1 MKQKNASCLMLHV
14 PCSMLTF
21 IIFILVLGVLVVVHE
36 FGHFWIARRNG
47 VRVDE
52 FGFGFPPRILW
63 KKVGETIY
71 SLNLLPLGGFV
82 RIWGEDM
89 EEGQN
94 DPRSFATKTV
104 GQRSRIIAAGVVMNV
119 LLAIVILSFISVI
132 GSPSAIDESNE
143 KYASNIGIL
152 ITGVAKDSPAQ
163 ASGIKM
169 GDKITQLTTGNLQL
183 TTEGIEEI
191 QKFISEN
198 KGQEITIKIQ
208 RKDEFVDIKTTP
220 RLDPPKGEGALGIA
234 MARVGTVKYPIYLA
248 PIKGA
253 EATYNVAANFVVSV
267 FLILKTWIVDGKVI
281 GEVAGPVGIFNLT
294 GEAARLG
301 FIYLLQFIAILSV
314 NLAIINILPIPAL
327 DGGRLLFLALEKIKG
342 SPVSVKWEK
351 YAHIIGFILLILLI
365 LLITYKDVKRMF

>member
-1 MKQKNASCLMLHV
+1 
-14 PCSMLTF
+14 MLTF

-63 KKVGETIY
+63 KKIGETVY

-94 DPRSFATKTV
+94 DPRSFATKSV
-104 GQRSRIIAAGVVMNV
+104 GQRARIISAGVVMNII
-119 LLAIVILSFISVI
+119 LAIVILSAISAT

-143 KYASNIGIL
+143 KYASNIGVL
-152 ITGVAKDSPAQ
+152 IISVAKDSPAQ
-163 ASGIKM
+163 TAGIKM
-169 GDKITQLTTGNLQL
+169 GDKITEVKSEKG
-183 TTEGIEEI
+183 EVKSEKIEEI

-198 KGQEITIKIQ
+198 KGQEMTVSIL
-208 RKDEFVDIKTTP
+208 RKDEVIDIKTTP

-248 PIKGA
+248 PIKGV

-301 FIYLLQFIAILSV
+301 FIYLLQFVAILSV

-327 DGGRLLFLALEKIKG
+327 DGGRLLFLGIEKIKG
-342 SPVSVKWEK
+342 SPLSVKWEK
-351 YAHIIGFILLILLI
+351 YAHIIGFMLLILLI
-365 LLITYKDVKRMF
+365 LLITYKDVRRMF

>member
-1 MKQKNASCLMLHV
+1 M
-14 PCSMLTF
+14 
-21 IIFILVLGVLVVVHE
+21 VVHE
-36 FGHFWIARRNG
+36 FGHFWIAKRNG

-63 KKVGETIY
+63 KKIGETIY

-94 DPRSFATKTV
+94 DPRSFATKSV
-104 GQRSRIIAAGVVMNV
+104 GQRARIIAAGVVMNII
-119 LLAIVILSFISVI
+119 LAIVILSFISAI

-143 KYASNIGIL
+143 KYASNIGVL

-163 ASGIKM
+163 TAGLKM
-169 GDKITQLTTGNLQL
+169 GDKITQLTTNNTQL
-183 TTEGIEEI
+183 TTGKIEEI
-191 QKFISEN
+191 QKFINEN
-198 KGQEITIKIQ
+198 KGQEVIITVL
-208 RKDEFVDIKTTP
+208 RKDEIIDIKTTP
-220 RLDPPKGEGALGIA
+220 RIDPPKGEGALGIA

-248 PIKGA
+248 PIKGI
-253 EATYNVAANFVVSV
+253 EATYNVAANFIVSV

-314 NLAIINILPIPAL
+314 NLAIINVLPIPAL
-327 DGGRLLFLALEKIKG
+327 DGGRLLFLGIEKIKG
-342 SPVSVKWEK
+342 SPLSVKWEK